1 MLWKR
6 AGSENGV
13 DTPERV
19 NPAADP
25 PQTLKTSNFYTMKPN
40 IIPFTD
46 PTAPRAPFE
55 QGSTPRA
62 AWFCIE
68 TTFCHDTPQPE
79 AMLHAHGLY
88 AYADEDP
95 LACCTQYGLDK
106 EVATPETLQQLASA
120 FAAQDA
126 DGAACCCGFVYRV

>member
-1 MLWKR
+1 
-6 AGSENGV
+6 
-13 DTPERV
+13 
-19 NPAADP
+19 
-25 PQTLKTSNFYTMKPN
+25 MKPN

-62 AWFCIE
+62 GWFCIE

-106 EVATPETLQQLASA
+106 EVATPETLQQLAAA

-126 DGAACCCGFVYRV
+126 DGRGVLLRGCLSGVSTPAAKCRCMVAYRV